1 MKIAKCKMQIYG
13 KNLIHFSIF
22 DLIFA
27 ICKDLWLILQTAEL
41 LRKF

>member
-13 KNLIHFSIF
+13 KNLIYFSIF

-27 ICKDLWLILQTAEL
+27 ICKDLWLILKTAEL